1 MRTKPVNT
9 VEAEKRGY
17 APVTDTYTPQE
28 ADLLDRA
35 CRDLEGCDYLLVQTS
50 EGTAIY
56 RKRSE
61 VNKFQAF
68 PV

>member
-1 MRTKPVNT
+1 MRTKPVNI
-9 VEAEKRGY
+9 VEAEDRGY
-17 APVTDTYTPQE
+17 APVTDPYTPQE

-35 CRDLEGCDYLLVQTS
+35 VRDLEGCDYLLVKTS
-50 EGTAIY
+50 EGVSIY

-68 PV
+68 PI